1 MCSIIPSRITYTCIV
16 ACAIRVL
23 YSRAVRTWIWK
34 ICCHVFDRCSQ
45 WCSVEPNSG
54 TIITAK
60 RISTLLHR
68 HYKSLWWQKFDFCV
82 HYRMDSCWMI
92 NECWSSTRFTG
103 VCGRLSSVSVRQIW
117 QPAKRDYSSYYLSV
131 NYKDFHILCVPCW
144 LILLNCVLCT
154 MQMSFG
160 YKTQIKRNGRNN
172 RSCLRCI
179 AAHTTHAKA
188 LELHLFRCVCNSGHS
203 RFDSFCVWTR
213 CFLHSFGFAAVAYS
227 PITHNHIHI
236 YLSIWIYAAARISD
250 PHQLS
255 KW

>member
-1 MCSIIPSRITYTCIV
+1 MAKIWFLCPLPNGFMLNDKWMLEQHPVYRCM
-16 ACAIRVL
+16 
-23 YSRAVRTWIWK
+23 RTA
-34 ICCHVFDRCSQ
+34 F
-45 WCSVEPNSG
+45 
-54 TIITAK
+54 
-60 RISTLLHR
+60 
-68 HYKSLWWQKFDFCV
+68 FCV
-82 HYRMDSCWMI
+82 RSANMTASHPL
-92 NECWSSTRFTG
+92 F
-103 VCGRLSSVSVRQIW
+103 
-117 QPAKRDYSSYYLSV
+117 KRDYSSYYLSV

-160 YKTQIKRNGRNN
+160 YKTQIKRNGRNS